1 MVSCMYVRTQ
11 AWLCAFYLTACLG
24 ESEYLYVR
32 SGLLRDAV
40 LRSGSVE
47 YCVLIEEQ
55 ILPMG

>member
-1 MVSCMYVRTQ
+1 MYVKMQ

-24 ESEYLYVR
+24 EFECLYVR